1 MARTRQL
8 FIGGTL
14 ASLALP
20 ALLGASGTPALAH
33 YIVVQQG
40 RDMASVS
47 ADHRRGSVCDRE
59 KDGNAVYGNF
69 FTGLRTVTEWD
80 GGDRGCDN
88 VKLQPHE
95 VIKQVQ
101 VCENTKARQQQ
112 GCMQPLGVHAPVGRQ
127 RIERTLNAWGR
138 RNRTASVPEA

>member
-1 MARTRQL
+1 
-8 FIGGTL
+8 
-14 ASLALP
+14 
-20 ALLGASGTPALAH
+20 
-33 YIVVQQG
+33 
-40 RDMASVS
+40 MASVS

-101 VCENTKARQQQ
+101 VCENTRRDNNKDACNPWEFTHPWGANVSSAR
-112 GCMQPLGVHAPVGRQ
+112 
-127 RIERTLNAWGR
+127 
-138 RNRTASVPEA
+138 

>member
-8 FIGGTL
+8 YIGGTL

-95 VIKQVQ
+95 VIKQVK
-101 VCENTKARQQQ
+101 VCENTRRGNNKDACSPWEFTHPWGANISSAR
-112 GCMQPLGVHAPVGRQ
+112 
-127 RIERTLNAWGR
+127 
-138 RNRTASVPEA
+138 

>member
-1 MARTRQL
+1 
-8 FIGGTL
+8 
-14 ASLALP
+14 
-20 ALLGASGTPALAH
+20 
-33 YIVVQQG
+33 
-40 RDMASVS
+40 MASVS

-95 VIKQVQ
+95 VIKQVKQ
-101 VCENTKARQQQ
+101 VCVTRPAWAARKSTP
-112 GCMQPLGVHAPVGRQ
+112 MPIP
-127 RIERTLNAWGR
+127 TLTSGTPKPTTMPSQAQLD
-138 RNRTASVPEA
+138 

>member
-1 MARTRQL
+1 MARARRL
-8 FIGGTL
+8 LAGGAL
-14 ASLALP
+14 AALIAP
-20 ALLGASGTPALAH
+20 ALLLPSGTPALAH
-33 YIVVQQG
+33 YTIVQQG

-59 KDGNAVYGNF
+59 VDGNAVYGRF

-88 VKLQPHE
+88 VKPAAHE

-101 VCENTKARQQQ
+101 VCENTRRGTGKDACSDRECTHPWGANLSSAR
-112 GCMQPLGVHAPVGRQ
+112 
-127 RIERTLNAWGR
+127 
-138 RNRTASVPEA
+138 